1 MKICVIGGSGVIG
14 SKLVKYFSDRNN
26 SVNYTFW
33 TNELNLPGNSK
44 KLNITDTNETID
56 FLKKGHFDVVIH
68 TAALTNVD
76 LCEKNKALADSI
88 NVSGTKNVVEG
99 CRLADTKL
107 VFIST
112 SFVFDGKKLEY
123 FENEDASPATH
134 YGYTKFQG
142 EQLVKNSGLNFLI
155 LRTDQPYCWLE
166 KGQHTNSVIRVL
178 ETLKAGKILNE
189 IIDWYNTPT
198 YVPDFVNATTILLE
212 KDATGIFHVVGPDY
226 INRYNWSLQIAEI
239 FGLDETKIKPIKS
252 DVLDLAAK
260 RVNVNLKNSK
270 LALEVGIKMEGVN
283 KGALEMVRHQN
294 NLL

>member
-14 SKLVKYFSDRNN
+14 SKLVKFFSNKGNDV
-26 SVNYTFW
+26 SYTFW

-44 KLNITDTNETID
+44 KLNITEINETID

-68 TAALTNVD
+68 SAALTDVD
-76 LCEKNKALADSI
+76 LCESNKALADSI
-88 NVSGTKNVVEG
+88 NISGTENIVEG

-107 VFIST
+107 IFIST
-112 SFVFDGKKLEY
+112 SFVFDGKNPEY
-123 FENEDASPATH
+123 FEDENISPVTH
-134 YGYTKFQG
+134 YGYTKFRG
-142 EQLVKNSGLNFLI
+142 EQSVKNSGLKFLI

-178 ETLKAGKILNE
+178 KTLKAGKILNE
-189 IIDWYNTPT
+189 ITDWYNTPT
-198 YVPDFVNATTILLE
+198 YVLDFVNATSILLE
-212 KDATGIFHVVGPDY
+212 KDATGIFHVVGSDY

-252 DVLDLAAK
+252 DVLDLVAK

-270 LALEVGIKMEGVN
+270 LSQETGIEMKGVN
-283 KGALEMVRHQN
+283 EGALEMLRCQS
-294 NLL
+294 